1 MFRQLTSIWG
11 DARDI
16 VVTTLVADVSR
27 PRPVLLTFVRLLARG
42 PQSPKQDE
50 GESK

>member
-11 DARDI
+11 DARNI
-16 VVTTLVADVSR
+16 VVSLVADVSR
-27 PRPVLLTFVRLLARG
+27 RRPVLLTFVSLLARG